1 MSWINLLPLMLIED
15 IKRLKTG
22 PRDLRKFGLSVGG
35 VLLLLACWFFY
46 RQKAHYP
53 YFVYPGV
60 ALVALGF
67 AFPKSL
73 KWIYIGWMTLGLAL
87 GLIVSTV
94 LLTLFF
100 YLVVSPMGVVA
111 RLCGK
116 DFLERKWN
124 PSAPTYWRSRDRSK
138 SRSAADYERQ
148 F

>member
-1 MSWINLLPLMLIED
+1 MLIED

-35 VLLLLACWFFY
+35 VLLLLGCWFLY
-46 RQKAHYP
+46 RHKPHYP
-53 YFVYPGV
+53 YFLYPGAV
-60 ALVALGF
+60 LVGLGL

-73 KWIYIGWMTLGLAL
+73 KLVYVGWMTLGLVL

-100 YLVVSPMGVVA
+100 YLVVTPIGIA
-111 RLCGK
+111 AWLCGK

-124 PSAPTYWRSRDRSK
+124 ASAGTYWQSHGRSK
-138 SRSAADYERQ
+138 PRSATDYERQ